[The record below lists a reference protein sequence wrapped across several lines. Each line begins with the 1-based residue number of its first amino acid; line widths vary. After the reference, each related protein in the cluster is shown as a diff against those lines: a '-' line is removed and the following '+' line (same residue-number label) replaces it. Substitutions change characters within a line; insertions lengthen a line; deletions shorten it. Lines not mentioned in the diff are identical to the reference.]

1 MIPDTPDSSE
11 TRLAMLNTE
20 AVVSQLLDLCLARI
34 GWQGELAEWQTRLT
48 EALDGVQARLLS
60 ETDPFPL
67 RITGHQMDCLIH
79 LCRAASLG
87 HEPEIRTQLLLFSQ
101 AFPRQTD
108 FPAAGSSVGN

>member
-20 AVVSQLLDLCLARI
+20 ALVSQLVDLCLARI

-60 ETDPFPL
+60 ETEPFPL
-67 RITGHQMDCLIH
+67 RITRHQMDCLMD
-79 LCRAASLG
+79 LCRAASRGNEL
-87 HEPEIRTQLLLFSQ
+87 EICTQLLFFKD
-101 AFPRQTD
+101 AFPKLTK
-108 FPAAGSSVGN
+108 FVPSPKSPL